1 MVTQDT
7 LRQMLTDIAKI
18 WEDAYNG
25 IRDEDDETYDNRN
38 ESALEIKLE
47 NDMLDFYTVND
58 SKGRYIG
65 AEVVVTIGG
74 PRIWFD
80 TRNRVLK
87 GISNGEY
94 AEVGISDGLSEA
106 LEFQIESIAPPCC
119 RRGHD
124 ARANHF
130 PKPFPKPLT
139 RKRTIRCRGDTRTD
153 GTRSEDTTSG
163 SRMDT

>member
-7 LRQMLTDIAKI
+7 LRQMLTDIAKR

-47 NDMLDFYTVND
+47 NDVLDFYTIND

-87 GISNGEY
+87 GIDMGQYE
-94 AEVGISDGLSEA
+94 EVGISDGLNEA
-106 LEFQIESIAPPCC
+106 FDYFIESINPPCY
-119 RRGHD
+119 G
-124 ARANHF
+124 
-130 PKPFPKPLT
+130 
-139 RKRTIRCRGDTRTD
+139 
-153 GTRSEDTTSG
+153 
-163 SRMDT
+163 